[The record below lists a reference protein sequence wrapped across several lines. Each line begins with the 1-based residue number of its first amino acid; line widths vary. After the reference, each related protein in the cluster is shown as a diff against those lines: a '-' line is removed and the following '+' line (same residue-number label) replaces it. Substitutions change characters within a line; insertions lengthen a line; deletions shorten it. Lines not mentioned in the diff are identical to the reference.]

1 MAWWRDAGGSG
12 HLAFR
17 CTVTCAGYSPRGVP
31 EHNSGL
37 FKPKLASKQRTRA
50 LCLQPPG
57 CRLAFFPHLA
67 ATCTRSGVE
76 RKPTPLAPTPL
87 LLQQVLFYAGDPRS
101 LIPLPRLPLLSTRP
115 FNLASGGEA
124 AVSFPSTFICLPRDR
139 GRQRIRA
146 GKASSLSAAAHRDL

>member
-1 MAWWRDAGGSG
+1 MLAALGTQPSAACVSG
-12 HLAFR
+12 

-37 FKPKLASKQRTRA
+37 FKPKQASKQGTRA

-57 CRLAFFPHLA
+57 CRRAFFPHLA

-76 RKPTPLAPTPL
+76 RKPPPPCTHPPPTSTSP
-87 LLQQVLFYAGDPRS
+87 VLCRRPQIS
-101 LIPLPRLPLLSTRP
+101 IPLPRLPLLSTRP

-124 AVSFPSTFICLPRDR
+124 VVSFPSTFICLPRDR
-139 GRQRIRA
+139 GRQQIRA